1 MTEPIREQRGR
12 LVRETWVTWARRQRH
27 PKDSWL
33 TGWDDLD
40 ADQREVDMLIGED
53 VAAAERSRADVAE
66 KRLAELENAV
76 SWQTSC
82 TSCAATLDASD
93 QATVRA
99 ESAEEK
105 LAQIREAVFQG
116 GEAVYVRRRL
126 VVILEGAS

>member
-53 VAAAERSRADVAE
+53 VAAAERSRCVDEIFAYADKYLGPGA
-66 KRLAELENAV
+66 
-76 SWQTSC
+76 
-82 TSCAATLDASD
+82 
-93 QATVRA
+93 
-99 ESAEEK
+99 
-105 LAQIREAVFQG
+105 G
-116 GEAVYVRRRL
+116 AVYRDAARLLLRRQL
-126 VVILEGAS
+126 